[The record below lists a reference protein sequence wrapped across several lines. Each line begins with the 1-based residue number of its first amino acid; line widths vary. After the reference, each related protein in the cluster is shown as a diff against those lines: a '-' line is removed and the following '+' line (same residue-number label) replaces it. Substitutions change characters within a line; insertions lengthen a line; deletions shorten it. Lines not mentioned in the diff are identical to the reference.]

1 MISAN
6 MTGLTIEFDL
16 ITSLLLAMVVLFV
29 GRALVSRVAIL
40 GRLNIPAPVV
50 GGGLV
55 AVLLALAD
63 GLLHDRLGFN
73 LGLKDTLLL
82 MFFTTVGLAA
92 DARMLV
98 KGGPRLLLFLAI
110 SVVLIVVQNLVGIGA
125 TRVLDLHPI
134 VGLLGGS
141 ITLVGGHGTGAAY
154 AGRLGETMNI
164 QGIMELTM
172 ACATA
177 GLVIGAVLGG
187 PVAEY
192 LLKRYRLKGPAPSAI
207 DDTPGAAD
215 PEDDPVTA
223 QSLINTLFVILLCL
237 AGGRLLVKLTSETG
251 FILPDFVFSLLL
263 GVVIRNASTFTGAFR
278 MSETTVDAIGNVAL
292 SLFLV
297 MALMTMRLLDLV
309 NLAGPLMV
317 ILAAQTV
324 IIALYAILV
333 TFRVMGRSYDAAIM
347 TAGQIGFGM
356 SSTACALAIMKSVT
370 DRHGPSPLAFLIV
383 PMVGAFFIDITN
395 AFIIQAYLALPLFG
409 FSP

>member
-1 MISAN
+1 MR
-6 MTGLTIEFDL
+6 TVEFDL
-16 ITSLLLAMVVLFV
+16 VSTLLVSMVVLF
-29 GRALVSRVAIL
+29 L
-40 GRLNIPAPVV
+40 GRLLVEWVPVLGRFNIPAPVV

-55 AVLLALAD
+55 ALLLALVD
-63 GLLHDRLGFN
+63 GLLHVKLGFN

-98 KGGPRLLLFLAI
+98 KGGPRLLVFLAI
-110 SVVLIVVQNLVGIGA
+110 SVVLIVVQNAIGVGA
-125 TRVLDLHPI
+125 ARLLDLHPV

-154 AGRLGETMNI
+154 AGRFGETMNL
-164 QGIMELTM
+164 QGTVELAM

-187 PVAEY
+187 PVAEF
-192 LLKRYRLKGPAPSAI
+192 LLKRYRLAAPGKVAAEAESAGPQTAP
-207 DDTPGAAD
+207 AD
-215 PEDDPVTA
+215 AVTA
-223 QSLINTLFVILLCL
+223 SSLINTLFVILLCL
-237 AGGRLLVKLTSETG
+237 AGGKFLVGVMAETG

-263 GVVIRNASTFTGAFR
+263 GVVIRNAASVTGLFR
-278 MSETTVDAIGNVAL
+278 VSDVTVDVVGNVAL

-309 NLAGPLMV
+309 NLAGPLLV
-317 ILAAQTV
+317 ILAAQT
-324 IIALYAILV
+324 IAAALFAIVV
-333 TFRVMGRSYDAAIM
+333 TFRIMGGSYDAAIM
-347 TAGQIGFGM
+347 AAGQIGFGM

-370 DRHGPSPLAFLIV
+370 ERHGPSPLAFIIV

-395 AFIIQAYLALPLFG
+395 AFIIQAFLALPIFG
-409 FSP
+409 F

>member
-1 MISAN
+1 VR
-6 MTGLTIEFDL
+6 TVEFDL
-16 ITSLLLAMVVLFV
+16 ISTLLVAMVVLFL
-29 GRALVSRVAIL
+29 GRLLVARVAVL
-40 GRLNIPAPVV
+40 TRLNIPAPVV

-55 AVLLALAD
+55 AVVLALVD
-63 GLLHDRLGFN
+63 GLLHLTLGFN

-98 KGGPRLLLFLAI
+98 KGGPRLLVFLAI
-110 SVVLIVVQNLVGIGA
+110 SVVLIVLQNFVGISA
-125 TRVLDLHPI
+125 TRLLDLHPV

-154 AGRLGETMNI
+154 AGRLGETMNL
-164 QGIMELTM
+164 QGVMELTM

-192 LLKRYRLKGPAPSAI
+192 LLKRYNLTASQPA
-207 DDTPGAAD
+207 AAD
-215 PEDDPVTA
+215 PTPGSSHEAPDDPVTA

-237 AGGRLLVKLTSETG
+237 AVGKILAGLTAETG

-263 GVVIRNASTFTGAFR
+263 GVVIRNAASLSGAFR
-278 MSETTVDAIGNVAL
+278 VSETTVDVVGNVAL

-309 NLAGPLMV
+309 NLAGPLLV
-317 ILAAQTV
+317 ILAAQT
-324 IIALYAILV
+324 ALIVLFAVLV

-347 TAGQIGFGM
+347 AAGQIGFGM

-370 DRHGPSPLAFLIV
+370 ERHGPSPLAFLIV

-409 FSP
+409 F

>member
-1 MISAN
+1 VR
-6 MTGLTIEFDL
+6 TIEFDL
-16 ITSLLLAMVVLFV
+16 ISTLLISIAVLFA
-29 GRALVSRVAIL
+29 GRFLVAKVALL

-50 GGGLV
+50 GGGLM
-55 AVLLALAD
+55 AILLAVVD
-63 GLLHDRLGFN
+63 GVLHVRLGFN
-73 LGLKDTLLL
+73 LGLRDTLLL

-98 KGGPRLLLFLAI
+98 KGGPRLAIFLGI
-110 SVVLIVVQNLVGIGA
+110 SVVLIVVQNLIGITA
-125 TRVLDLHPI
+125 TRLLDMHPV

-192 LLKRYRLKGPAPSAI
+192 LLRRHKLEGPAPGVV
-207 DDTPGAAD
+207 DTDGKRDETEA
-215 PEDDPVTA
+215 DPVTA
-223 QSLINTLFVILLCL
+223 QSLLSTLFVILLCL
-237 AGGRLLVKLTSETG
+237 AGGRLLVGLVAGTG

-263 GVVIRNASTFTGAFR
+263 GVVIRNASTATGFFR
-278 MSETTVDAIGNVAL
+278 MSGNTVDVVGNVAL
-292 SLFLV
+292 SMFLV

-309 NLAGPLMV
+309 NLAGPLLV

-324 IIALYAILV
+324 IIAIYATQV
-333 TFRVMGRSYDAAIM
+333 TFRVMGGTYDAAIM
-347 TAGQIGFGM
+347 AAGQIGFGM

-395 AFIIQAYLALPLFG
+395 AFIIQAYLALPMFG
-409 FSP
+409 F

>member
-1 MISAN
+1 MR
-6 MTGLTIEFDL
+6 TIGFDL
-16 ITSLLLAMVVLFV
+16 ISTLLVSILVFFV
-29 GRALVSRVAIL
+29 GRFLVGRVSFL

-55 AVLLALAD
+55 AILLAVAD
-63 GLLHDRLGFN
+63 GVLRVRLGFD

-82 MFFTTVGLAA
+82 IFFTTVGLAA

-98 KGGPRLLLFLAI
+98 KGGPRLVVFLAI
-110 SVVLIVVQNLVGIGA
+110 SAVLIVVQNLIGVGA
-125 TRVLDLHPI
+125 TRLLDLHPV

-154 AGRLGETMNI
+154 AGRLGETLNLY
-164 QGIMELTM
+164 GIMELTM
-172 ACATA
+172 ACATG

-192 LLKRYRLKGPAPSAI
+192 LLKRHKLAAPGPAAAEAVEAASDAG
-207 DDTPGAAD
+207 DDA
-215 PEDDPVTA
+215 VTS
-223 QSLINTLFVILLCL
+223 QSLLGTLFVILLCL
-237 AGGRLLVKLTSETG
+237 SGGKVLVGLMAGTG

-263 GVVIRNASTFTGAFR
+263 GVAIRNLATLTGVVR
-278 MSETTVDAIGNVAL
+278 MSDVTVDVVGNVSL

-309 NLAGPLMV
+309 NLAGPLLV

-324 IIALYAILV
+324 AIAIYATQV
-333 TFRVMGRSYDAAIM
+333 TFRVMGRNYDAAIM
-347 TAGQIGFGM
+347 AAGQIGFGM

-370 DRHGPSPLAFLIV
+370 ERHGPSPLAFLIV
-383 PMVGAFFIDITN
+383 PMVGAFFIDILN
-395 AFIIQAYLALPLFG
+395 AFIIQAYLALPMFG
-409 FSP
+409 F

>member
-1 MISAN
+1 VR
-6 MTGLTIEFDL
+6 TIEFDL
-16 ITSLLLAMVVLFV
+16 ISTLLVSLAVLFI
-29 GRALVSRVAIL
+29 GRFLVARVAVL
-40 GRLNIPAPVV
+40 ARLNIPAPVV
-50 GGGLV
+50 GGGLM
-55 AVLLALAD
+55 ALLLALVD
-63 GLLHDRLGFN
+63 GVLHVRLGFS
-73 LGLKDTLLL
+73 LGLRDTLLL

-92 DARMLV
+92 DARMLM
-98 KGGPRLLLFLAI
+98 KGGPRLLIFLAI
-110 SVVLIVVQNLVGIGA
+110 SVGLIIVQNAIGVTA
-125 TRVLDLHPI
+125 ARLMDMHPV

-187 PVAEY
+187 PLAEL
-192 LLKRYRLKGPAPSAI
+192 LLKRHRLSGPAPGV
-207 DDTPGAAD
+207 DTDAD
-215 PEDDPVTA
+215 GKMDEAEDDPITA
-223 QSLINTLFVILLCL
+223 SSILNTLFVILLCL
-237 AGGRLLVKLTSETG
+237 AGGKLLAGLVANTG

-263 GVVIRNASTFTGAFR
+263 GVVVLNASTATGLFR
-278 MSETTVDAIGNVAL
+278 MSGATVDALGTVAL
-292 SLFLV
+292 SMFLV

-309 NLAGPLMV
+309 NLAGPLLV
-317 ILAAQTV
+317 LLALQTTA
-324 IIALYAILV
+324 IALFAAVV

-347 TAGQIGFGM
+347 AAGQVGFGM

-395 AFIIQAYLALPLFG
+395 AFIIQGYLALPMFG
-409 FSP
+409 F

>member
-1 MISAN
+1 MR
-6 MTGLTIEFDL
+6 TVEFDL
-16 ITSLLLAMVVLFV
+16 ISTLLVSMVVLFL
-29 GRALVSRVAIL
+29 GRFLVAWVPVLR
-40 GRLNIPAPVV
+40 RLNIPAPVV
-50 GGGLV
+50 GGGLM
-55 AVLLALAD
+55 ALLLALVD
-63 GLLHDRLGFN
+63 GLLYVKLGFN

-98 KGGPRLLLFLAI
+98 KGGPRLLLFLGI
-110 SVVLIVVQNLVGIGA
+110 SVVLIAVQNAIGLGA
-125 TRVLDLHPI
+125 SRLLDLHPV

-154 AGRLGETMNI
+154 AGRLGETMNL
-164 QGIMELTM
+164 QGAMELTM

-187 PVAEY
+187 PLAEF
-192 LLKRYRLKGPAPSAI
+192 LLKRYKLTGPTLVAAEAESAALAAAPDDAVSAS
-207 DDTPGAAD
+207 
-215 PEDDPVTA
+215 
-223 QSLINTLFVILLCL
+223 SLINTLFVVLVCL
-237 AGGRLLVKLTSETG
+237 AGGKVLVGLMAGTG

-263 GVVIRNASTFTGAFR
+263 GVVIRNATSFTRSFR
-278 MSETTVDAIGNVAL
+278 LSDATVDVVGGVAL

-309 NLAGPLMV
+309 NLAGPLLL

-324 IIALYAILV
+324 AVALYAAVV
-333 TFRVMGRSYDAAIM
+333 TFRVMGRNYDAAIM
-347 TAGQIGFGM
+347 AAGQVGFGM

-370 DRHGPSPLAFLIV
+370 ERHGPSPLAFIIV

-395 AFIIQAYLALPLFG
+395 AFIIQAFLTLPLFG
-409 FSP
+409 F

>member
-1 MISAN
+1 VR
-6 MTGLTIEFDL
+6 TVDFDL
-16 ITSLLLAMVVLFV
+16 ISTLLVAMVVLFL
-29 GRALVSRVAIL
+29 GRVLVARVPVL
-40 GRLNIPAPVV
+40 RRLNIPAPVV

-55 AVLLALAD
+55 ALFLALVD
-63 GLLHDRLGFN
+63 GLLHVKLGFN

-98 KGGPRLLLFLAI
+98 KGGPRLLVFLAI

-125 TRVLDLHPI
+125 TRLLDLHPV

-154 AGRLGETMNI
+154 AGRLGETMNL
-164 QGIMELTM
+164 QGVMELTM
-172 ACATA
+172 ACATG

-187 PVAEY
+187 PLAEY
-192 LLKRYRLKGPAPSAI
+192 LLKRYKLTASV
-207 DDTPGAAD
+207 PGATEIA
-215 PEDDPVTA
+215 PGSPTEAQDDAVTA
-223 QSLINTLFVILLCL
+223 QSLINALFVILLCL
-237 AGGRLLVKLTSETG
+237 AAGKMLVGLTAQTG
-251 FILPDFVFSLLL
+251 FILPDFVFSLLIA
-263 GVVIRNASTFTGAFR
+263 VVIRNAATLTGILR
-278 MSETTVDAIGNVAL
+278 VSETTVDVVGNVAL

-309 NLAGPLMV
+309 NLAGPLLA

-324 IIALYAILV
+324 TIALFAALV
-333 TFRVMGRSYDAAIM
+333 TFRIMGRDYDAAIM
-347 TAGQIGFGM
+347 AAGQIGFGM

-370 DRHGPSPLAFLIV
+370 ERHGPSPIAFLIV

-409 FSP
+409 F

>member
-1 MISAN
+1 MRA
-6 MTGLTIEFDL
+6 IEFDL
-16 ITSLLLAMVVLFV
+16 ISTLLVTMVVLFA
-29 GRALVSRVAIL
+29 GNTLVARVPL
-40 GRLNIPAPVV
+40 LRRFNIPAPVV

-55 AVLLALAD
+55 ALLLALVD
-63 GLLHDRLGFN
+63 GLLRVKLGFD
-73 LGLKDTLLL
+73 LGLKDSLLL

-98 KGGPRLLLFLAI
+98 KGGPRLLGFLAI
-110 SVVLIVVQNLVGIGA
+110 SVVLIVVQNAIGVGA
-125 TRVLDLHPI
+125 TRLLDLHPV

-154 AGRLGETMNI
+154 AARLGETMNL
-164 QGIMELTM
+164 QGIMELAM

-187 PVAEY
+187 PLAEY
-192 LLKRYRLKGPAPSAI
+192 LLKRYRLTAPAKATAEDVPASPDEPP
-207 DDTPGAAD
+207 DDA
-215 PEDDPVTA
+215 VTA
-223 QSLINTLFVILLCL
+223 ASLIGTLFVILLCL
-237 AGGRLLVKLTSETG
+237 AGGRVLVGLMAGTG

-263 GVVIRNASTFTGAFR
+263 GVVIRNAATLTGAFR
-278 MSETTVDAIGNVAL
+278 VSGATVDALGNVAL

-309 NLAGPLMV
+309 NLAGPLLL

-324 IIALYAILV
+324 ATGLYAGLV
-333 TFRVMGRSYDAAIM
+333 TFRVMGRNYDAAIM
-347 TAGQIGFGM
+347 AAGQVGFGM

-370 DRHGPSPLAFLIV
+370 ERHGPSPLAFLIV

-395 AFIIQAYLALPLFG
+395 AFIIQGYLALPLFG
-409 FSP
+409 F